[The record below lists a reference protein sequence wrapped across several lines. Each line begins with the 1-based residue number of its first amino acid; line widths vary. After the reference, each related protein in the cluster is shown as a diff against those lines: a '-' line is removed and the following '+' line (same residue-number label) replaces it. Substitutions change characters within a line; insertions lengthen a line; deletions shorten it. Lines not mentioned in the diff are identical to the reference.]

1 MYSKYLN
8 NIQIKEQSREPIR
21 GGLSLTN
28 FLQLDAGIKG
38 GDGKNENSLQ
48 KICHLSIPI
57 GLVITPISKGDYKPK
72 YITSISSIDKI
83 EDEIPE
89 PLDDQLF
96 HKLYQSTIYTTTK
109 TKKRNTRKKSR
120 R

>member
-21 GGLSLTN
+21 GGLPLTN
-28 FLQLDAGIKG
+28 FLQLDTRMKG
-38 GDGKNENSLQ
+38 GDGKNESSIQ

-57 GLVITPISKGDYKPK
+57 GLVITPISKGDYNPK
-72 YITSISSIDKI
+72 YITSVSSIDRV

-96 HKLYQSTIYTTTK
+96 HKLYQSTIYKTK
-109 TKKRNTRKKSR
+109 TSKRNTRKKHR